1 MDTLYIVIPCYN
13 EEKVLLLTAPQFIG
27 KLDALISSGKVSPE
41 SRLLF
46 VNDGSKDSTW
56 DIIRGLSER
65 DRLCTGIS
73 LSRNR
78 GHQNAL
84 LAGLTEAADRCDVT
98 VTVDCDGQDDLNAI
112 DRMLEEYYA
121 GCDVV
126 YGVRKDRSTDS
137 VFKRFTAQTYYRF
150 LAKLG
155 AEVVYNH
162 ADYRL
167 ISARALKELL
177 KYEEVNI
184 YLRGMVPLVGF
195 KSTTV
200 EYVRQE
206 RKAGKSHYSL
216 RKMADLA
223 VNGITGLTTS
233 PLRLILLFGFLI
245 TALGFLGLIALAILA
260 ACGIKAGMLW
270 IIATVVTVGGMNL
283 SAIGVV
289 GEYVG
294 KTYLESKHRPR
305 FAISERIPD
314 DSLPGAGADTEP

>member
-13 EEKVLLLTAPQFIG
+13 EEKVLPLTAPLFTG
-27 KLDALISSGKVSPE
+27 KLDALISTGKVSPE

-98 VTVDCDGQDDLNAI
+98 VTIDCDGQDDIDAI
-112 DRMLEEYYA
+112 DRMLDEYYA
-121 GCDVV
+121 GSDIV
-126 YGVRKDRSTDS
+126 YGVRNDRSTDS

-150 LAKLG
+150 LARLG

-167 ISARALKELL
+167 ISARALKKLL

-195 KSTTV
+195 KSSTV
-200 EYVRQE
+200 EYVREE
-206 RKAGKSHYSL
+206 RKAGETHYPL

-223 VNGITGLTTS
+223 INGITGLTVS
-233 PLRLILLFGFLI
+233 PMRLILIFGILM
-245 TALGFLGLIALAILA
+245 TAIGFLGLIALAILA
-260 ACGIKAGMLW
+260 ACGIRAGMLW
-270 IIATVVTVGGMNL
+270 IIATVVSVGGIQI
-283 SAIGVV
+283 AATGVI
-289 GEYVG
+289 GEYIG
-294 KTYLESKHRPR
+294 KIYLETKHRPR
-305 FAISERIPD
+305 FVISERTTEEHEDPE
-314 DSLPGAGADTEP
+314 ADNNR